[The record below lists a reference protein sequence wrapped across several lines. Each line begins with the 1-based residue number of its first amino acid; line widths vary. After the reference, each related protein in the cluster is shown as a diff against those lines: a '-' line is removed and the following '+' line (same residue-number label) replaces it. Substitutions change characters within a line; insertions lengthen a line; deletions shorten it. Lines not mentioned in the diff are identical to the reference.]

1 MLHQT
6 EFSTVDIILAAYL
19 KVKGFK
25 LQNIVRNGNRGTFV
39 FEAIPATVLEEYD
52 LGNALIEPKALN
64 SEIRSLTTAT
74 RR

>member
-1 MLHQT
+1 MKT
-6 EFSTVDIILAAYL
+6 TFETVDIILAAYL
-19 KVKGFK
+19 KVKGYK

-39 FEAIPATVLEEYD
+39 FEVVPAMVLEEYD

-64 SEIRSLTTAT
+64 GEIRSLTTAT

>member
-1 MLHQT
+1 MKT
-6 EFSTVDIILAAYL
+6 TFETVDIILAAYL
-19 KVKGFK
+19 KVKGYK
-25 LQNIVRNGNRGTFV
+25 LQNIIRNGNRGTFV
-39 FEAIPATVLEEYD
+39 FDVIPASVLEEYD